1 MQQNEDRVNDLKED
15 VESCSY
21 RLKKKFSSNKNID
34 IQIISIQITI
44 LQVWFPDIPP
54 PCIIEKIVWSSV
66 IISSKAQWLGWKK
79 EKKIWMYDKSTA
91 SRD

>member
-54 PCIIEKIVWSSV
+54 PLHNREDSLELRYHI
-66 IISSKAQWLGWKK
+66 Q
-79 EKKIWMYDKSTA
+79 
-91 SRD
+91 